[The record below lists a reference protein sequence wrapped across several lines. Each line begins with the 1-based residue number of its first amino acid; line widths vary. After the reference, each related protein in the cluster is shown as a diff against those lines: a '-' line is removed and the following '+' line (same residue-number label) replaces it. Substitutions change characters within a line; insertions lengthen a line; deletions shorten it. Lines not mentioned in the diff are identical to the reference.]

1 MGDSLSTLRATVI
14 VDYQNVHL
22 TGHGLFDSTRSLPR
36 HETLVDPLFFAQQ
49 LIRTRNELQKPGM
62 AHAVLRRVLVFRG
75 LPSPEHDQKPYDRSQ
90 AQKAHWERDKR
101 VEVTLRPLKYE
112 YAREADGRP
121 ASDASGKKI
130 VTEKRE
136 KGIDVLCALATVR
149 EAQDAANDLV
159 ILASSDTDLAP
170 AIDEVQRLGCAKIET
185 FCWYDAARRVGYQL
199 HPTDRTRRVWN
210 TRLDEQAFRASW
222 DLTDYR

>member
-1 MGDSLSTLRATVI
+1 MSELRATII

-22 TGHGLFDSTRSLPR
+22 TGHGLFESTRFMPK

-49 LIRTRNELQKPGM
+49 LIRRRNELQRPGM

-75 LPSPEHDQKPYDRSQ
+75 LPSPEHDPRAYDRSQ

-112 YAREADGRP
+112 YARDADGRP
-121 ASDASGKKI
+121 ASDADGNRI
-130 VTEKRE
+130 VTEKRQ

-170 AIDEVQRLGCAKIET
+170 ALDEVQRLGCAKVET
-185 FCWYDAARRVGYQL
+185 FCWYDPVSRIGYQL
-199 HPTDRTRRVWN
+199 HPSDRSRPVWN
-210 TRLDEQAFRASW
+210 TRLDEQLFRACW
-222 DLTDYR
+222 DTTDYR